1 MNFSIIIMILGTIIL
16 LTGGFFLLPV
26 ITGVI
31 YGEYHIA
38 LIYLF
43 LGGAYVVCGYLIRK
57 LHKPEKDTFY
67 AKEGFVAV
75 ALSWIVMSL
84 LGAFPFMLTGEIP
97 ALADALFE
105 TVSGFTTTG
114 SSILTD
120 VEALSHAS
128 LIWRSF
134 THWVGGMGVL
144 VFMLAVLPM
153 TGGSSMNLMKAESP
167 GPSVGKLVPKI
178 RHTAFLLYA
187 IYGIMTVILVL
198 LLLMFGMPL
207 FDSLCTAFGTA
218 GTGGFGILNSSMG
231 HYSPLLQNIVT
242 VFMLLFGVNFSFYYY
257 ILIRKQ
263 EEAFAMEEI
272 RWYFIIYAA
281 AVVLITLNLR
291 TGADV
296 QVGKS
301 VADTIRF
308 AAFQVSSV
316 MTTTGFST
324 ADFNRWPAFSRT
336 ILVLVMFI
344 GACAGSTGGGMKVSR
359 ILLYFRQIRRELGK
373 QIHPRTVKVLK
384 MDGRTLEKD
393 VLHSASVFLM
403 AYVVI
408 FALSVLIITLENK
421 DLTTSF
427 TAVAATINNIGPGL
441 NEVVPTGNFHGFSP
455 LSKYVFI
462 FDMLAGR
469 LELFPM
475 LLLFAPDTWKK

>member
-1 MNFSIIIMILGTIIL
+1 MNFSIIIMILGTIIMMI
-16 LTGGFFLLPV
+16 GAFFLLPML
-26 ITGVI
+26 TGII
-31 YGEYHIA
+31 YGEFHIA
-38 LIYLF
+38 VIYLI
-43 LGGAYVVCGYLIRK
+43 LAGVCAVCGFLIRM
-57 LHKPEKDTFY
+57 HKPKKDTFY

-84 LGAFPFMLTGEIP
+84 IGALPFKLTGEIP
-97 ALADALFE
+97 SFTEALFE

-128 LIWRSF
+128 LFWRSF

-187 IYGIMTVILVL
+187 IYGVMTLVL
-198 LLLMFGMPL
+198 AVLLFLFGMSL

-218 GTGGFGILNSSMG
+218 GTGGFGVLNSSMG
-231 HYSPLLQNIVT
+231 SYSPLLQNIVT
-242 VFMLLFGVNFSFYYY
+242 VFMLLFGVNFSFYYL
-257 ILIRKQ
+257 ILIRKEQ
-263 EEAFAMEEI
+263 EAFAMEEI
-272 RWYFIIYAA
+272 RWYFLIYGA

-291 TGADV
+291 TGANGS
-296 QVGKS
+296 VGRS
-301 VADTIRF
+301 VADTVRL

-324 ADFNRWPAFSRT
+324 ADFNRWPAFSKA

-359 ILLYFRQIRRELGK
+359 IILYIRQIRRELAR

-441 NEVVPTGNFHGFSP
+441 NEVGPTGNFHGFSP

>member
-1 MNFSIIIMILGTIIL
+1 MNLSIIIMILGSIIM
-16 LTGGFFLLPV
+16 LTGAFFLLPM
-26 ITGVI
+26 ITGLL
-31 YGEYHIA
+31 YGEFHIA
-38 LIYLF
+38 LIYLG
-43 LGGAYVVCGYLIRK
+43 LAGACVVCGFLVR
-57 LHKPEKDTFY
+57 LHKPKKDTFY

-75 ALSWIVMSL
+75 ALSWIVMSFI
-84 LGAFPFMLTGEIP
+84 GALPFKITGEIP
-97 ALADALFE
+97 SFTEALFE

-128 LIWRSF
+128 LFWRSF

-167 GPSVGKLVPKI
+167 GPSVGKLVPKL

-187 IYGIMTVILVL
+187 IYGVMTLVLVL
-198 LLLMFGMPL
+198 LLFVFGMPL
-207 FDSLCTAFGTA
+207 FDAVCTAFGTA
-218 GTGGFGILNSSMG
+218 GTGGFGIWNSSIG
-231 HYSPLLQNIVT
+231 NYSPLLQNIIT
-242 VFMLLFGVNFSFYYY
+242 VFMLLFGVNFSFYYL
-257 ILIRKQ
+257 ILIRREQ
-263 EEAFAMEEI
+263 EAFAMEEI
-272 RWYFIIYAA
+272 RWYFIIYAS
-281 AVVLITLNLR
+281 AVALITLNLR

-296 QVGKS
+296 SVGKS
-301 VADTIRF
+301 VADTVRL

-324 ADFNRWPAFSRT
+324 ADFNRWPSFSKT

-359 ILLYFRQIRRELGK
+359 IILYVRQIRRELAT
-373 QIHPRTVKVLK
+373 QLHPRTVKVLK
-384 MDGRTLEKD
+384 MDGRTLEKE

-403 AYVVI
+403 AYVVV
-408 FALSVLIITLENK
+408 FAISVLLISLENK

-427 TAVAATINNIGPGL
+427 TSVAATINNIGPGM
-441 NEVVPTGNFHGFSP
+441 NEVGPTGNFHGFST

-469 LELFPM
+469 LELFPI